1 MDKALIF
8 NWNKTVD
15 EDDTVYILG
24 DFVWKTGKV
33 ADYCKQ
39 LKGHKVL
46 ILGNHDR
53 IKGPDRR
60 FFDGIYDY
68 LEIKDNGFNVI
79 MSHYPML
86 SYNKDYLDTSI
97 HLFGHVHNSTKES
110 QVVQEIFTNLR
121 KIYSGVL
128 DNRCQAINVG
138 CMMPWI
144 DYIPRS
150 IDYLVNKLDQGEIY
164 EA

>member
-1 MDKALIF
+1 MIF
-8 NWNKTVD
+8 NWNETVN

-39 LKGHKVL
+39 LKGHKIL
-46 ILGNHDR
+46 ILGNHDSLT
-53 IKGPDRR
+53 GPDRR

-68 LEIKDNGFNVI
+68 LEIKDNGFTVI

-86 SYNKDYLDTSI
+86 SYNKDYLDTSV
-97 HLFGHVHNSTKES
+97 HLFGHVHNNTKES
-110 QVVQEIFTNLR
+110 QVVQETFKNLR
-121 KIYSGVL
+121 KSYSGVP
-128 DNRCQAINVG
+128 DNRSQAINVG
-138 CMMPWI
+138 CMMPWM
-144 DYIPRS
+144 DYVPRT
-150 IDYLVNKLDQGEIY
+150 INYLVNKLDKREIY